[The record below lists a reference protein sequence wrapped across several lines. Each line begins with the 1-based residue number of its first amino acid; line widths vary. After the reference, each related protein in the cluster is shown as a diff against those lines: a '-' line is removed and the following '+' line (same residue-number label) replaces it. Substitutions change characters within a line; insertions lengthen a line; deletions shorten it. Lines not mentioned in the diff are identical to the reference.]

1 MYNTYNMYNTY
12 ILYNTYNMCIYIE
25 LMGLINQLLTG
36 GASGT
41 GLVSSPAIPRPANKQ
56 HLSMVPN
63 MCTRWCPHSYKL
75 VY

>member
-1 MYNTYNMYNTY
+1 
-12 ILYNTYNMCIYIE
+12 
-25 LMGLINQLLTG
+25 MGLINQLLTG